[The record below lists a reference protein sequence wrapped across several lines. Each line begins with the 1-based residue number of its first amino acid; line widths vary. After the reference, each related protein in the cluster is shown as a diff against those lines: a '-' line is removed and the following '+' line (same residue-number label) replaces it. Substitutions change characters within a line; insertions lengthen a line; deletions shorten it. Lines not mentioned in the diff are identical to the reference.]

1 MSLMRVVVHP
11 ADQGGCGHY
20 RLIFPAEALAAEGH
34 DVRVDHD
41 RTYPVARF
49 PTIAGHE
56 VLGVVGDQK
65 HANRIIGDLQ
75 ADLGR
80 ARRQGLDPRGQE
92 RLAAEHVARLREHCE
107 TRGRDTV
114 DADVVVMQRI
124 LSEERYD
131 TLCALQR
138 SGVAVV
144 VEIDDDFHAIH
155 KRNPAW
161 HGTNGLGTEGI
172 HRDWLMRACARAD
185 LVTVSTPAL
194 AKRYGAHG
202 RVQVIDNYVPARY
215 LDITKPTDQL
225 PGTAVGWSG
234 STVTHPDDLEATCG
248 RIGQLVSDTGCRFEV
263 VGTGYRVQEALCLPR
278 APEATGWL
286 PLDDYPAAL
295 ARLDVGIVPLA
306 RHPFNEAKSHL
317 KGLEMAAVGVPFI
330 ATPTGPYEQLYRAG
344 IGLLADNP
352 NDWYEHG
359 RRLVLHADARQA
371 LGDRF
376 REKVAEAWTVERNA
390 WRWWDAW
397 RSALDHSVRRE
408 AA

>member
-1 MSLMRVVVHP
+1 MRVVVHP

-20 RLIFPAEALAAEGH
+20 RMIFPAEALAAEGL

-49 PTIAGHE
+49 PTVGGHQ

-65 HANRIIGDLQ
+65 QANRIIGDLQ

-92 RLAAEHVARLREHCE
+92 RIAREHTDRLRAHCE
-107 TRGRDTV
+107 TEGRSTI

-124 LSEERYD
+124 LSQERYE
-131 TLCALQR
+131 TLRALQA

-161 HGTNGLGTEGI
+161 HGTNGLVDPGLS
-172 HRDWLMRACARAD
+172 RDWLMRACARAD
-185 LVTVSTPAL
+185 LVTVTTPAL
-194 AKRYGAHG
+194 AARYAPHG
-202 RVQVIDNYVPARY
+202 RVAVLPNYVPARY
-215 LDITKPTDQL
+215 LDIVKPDGL
-225 PGTAVGWSG
+225 MPGRVLGWSG
-234 STVTHPDDLEATCG
+234 STITHPDDLEVTHG
-248 RIGQLVSDTGCRFEV
+248 KIGQLVADVGCRFEV

-286 PLDDYPAAL
+286 PLDDYPQGL
-295 ARLDVGIVPLA
+295 ARLDVGIVPLLA
-306 RHPFNEAKSHL
+306 SPFNEAKSHL
-317 KGLEMAAVGVPFI
+317 KGLEFAAVGVPFV
-330 ATPTGPYEQLYRAG
+330 ASPTGPYRALHAAG
-344 IGLLADNP
+344 IGLLADTAD
-352 NDWYEHG
+352 DWYTHC
-359 RRLVLHADARQA
+359 RRLLIHADARRA
-371 LGDRF
+371 LADRWRDLV
-376 REKVAEAWTVERNA
+376 RESWTVEQNA

-397 RSALDHSVRRE
+397 RAALDHSVRRE

>member
-1 MSLMRVVVHP
+1 MRVVVHP
-11 ADQGGCGHY
+11 ADEGGCGHY
-20 RLIFPAEALAAEGH
+20 RMIFPTEALAAEGH
-34 DVRVDHD
+34 DVRIEYDK
-41 RTYPVARF
+41 TYPVARY
-49 PTIAGHE
+49 PTIVGHE
-56 VLGVVGDQK
+56 VLGVVADQK

-80 ARRQGLDPRGQE
+80 ARRQGLEPRQQE
-92 RLAAEHVARLREHCE
+92 RLARTHVDRLRQHCAE
-107 TRGRDTV
+107 DGRRAV

-131 TLCALQR
+131 TLCALQA

-161 HGTNGLGTEGI
+161 HGTNGLGQEGI

-194 AKRYGAHG
+194 AARYGQHG
-202 RVQVIDNYVPARY
+202 RVQVLANYVPARY
-215 LDITKPTDQL
+215 LDIVKPADRL

-234 STVTHPDDLEATCG
+234 STVTHPDDLDTTCG
-248 RIGQLVSDTGCRFEV
+248 QIARLVADLGCRFEV
-263 VGTGYRVQEALCLPR
+263 IGTGYRVKEALDLATTPLS
-278 APEATGWL
+278 TGWL
-286 PLDDYPAAL
+286 PLEEYPTQL

-306 RHPFNEAKSHL
+306 RNLFNEAKSHL
-317 KGLEMAAVGVPFI
+317 KGLEMAAVGVPFV
-330 ATPTGPYEQLYRAG
+330 ATPTGPYQDLARAG
-344 IGLLADNP
+344 IGIVATTPD
-352 NDWYEHG
+352 DWYTHC

-371 LGDRF
+371 LADRF
-376 REKVAEAWTVERNA
+376 RAKVAEAWTVERNA

-397 RSALDHSVRRE
+397 RLALDHSVKRE